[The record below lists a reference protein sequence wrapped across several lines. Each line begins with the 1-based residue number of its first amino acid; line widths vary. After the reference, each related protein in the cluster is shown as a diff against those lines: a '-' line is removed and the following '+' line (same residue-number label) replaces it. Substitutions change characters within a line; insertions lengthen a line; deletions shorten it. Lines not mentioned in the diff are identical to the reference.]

1 MKPSRAGIALL
12 WLLVVAGVYSGIQQ
26 WMHGDAVTGLGT
38 IGAGGVVWG
47 LYVVGDGFFA
57 SVALASLTMACLAR
71 VLRLRSLEPMALL
84 ALPLAIA
91 SLLASVVCVLADLG
105 RPWDAMIN
113 LSLVGRARAPFF
125 STFTLVAGASLCAS
139 LIHLALA
146 SRPAWAQS
154 GRGKIWRVLAC
165 GWTASASARHRRGRV
180 DFWLSLALLP
190 LLVVGLVMLGV
201 VFSARSGRPVWLIRF
216 EAVTFMVSAA
226 AAGGSLLLLA
236 LAARKQASAVLGRV
250 VAVLVVLTAFFV
262 VSGQILALR
271 APGLALHRYAQGLLV
286 GSWSALFLTELALLF
301 VAATIVI
308 VKAWSGRVSR
318 AWAAITAALVCGA
331 VFLHRFLLLVVW
343 QTHGQGLD
351 WPTGDYHPTWV
362 EWGVLLGVAAS
373 AVLVFLFLL
382 KSCPV
387 PTQQP
392 IGAAPPTDKPRVWVA
407 GLSLLLGSSVAA
419 AGLALS
425 SGLGSKPFL
434 DPILAGSPLLF
445 LGGLILML
453 STALVYELY
462 PERPRAE
469 RS

>member
-12 WLLVVAGVYSGIQQ
+12 LLLVVAGVYAGAQQ

-57 SVALASLTMACLAR
+57 SLALASLTLACLWR
-71 VLRLRSLEPMALL
+71 VLRLRALESAAHL

-113 LSLVGRARAPFF
+113 LALVGRPRAPFF

-139 LIHLALA
+139 LIHLGLA
-146 SRPAWAQS
+146 SRPTWAQP
-154 GRGKIWRVLAC
+154 GRAKVWRVLAC
-165 GWTASASARHRRGRV
+165 GWTASASTRFRRERV

-201 VFSARSGRPVWLIRF
+201 VFSARSGRPLWLVRF
-216 EAVTFMVSAA
+216 EVVTFMVSAA

-236 LAARKQASAVLGRV
+236 LAARKQVSAVLGRV
-250 VAVLVVLTAFFV
+250 VGMLVVLTVFLV
-262 VSGQILALR
+262 VLGQILALH
-271 APGLALHRYAQGLLV
+271 APGLALQRYAQALLV
-286 GSWSALFLTELALLF
+286 GPWSVLFWTELVLF
-301 VAATIVI
+301 FVGAMIVI
-308 VKAWSGRVSR
+308 ATSWRGGVSR
-318 AWAAITAALVCGA
+318 LWTAIGAALVCSA
-331 VFLHRFLLLVVW
+331 VFLHRFLLLIVW

-351 WPTGDYHPTWV
+351 WPVGVYHPTWV
-362 EWGVLLGVAAS
+362 EGVVVLGIAAA
-373 AVLVFLFLL
+373 AVLAFLL
-382 KSCPV
+382 LLQACPV
-387 PTQQP
+387 PMRDP
-392 IGAAPPTDKPRVWVA
+392 GPASPPADKPRAWLA
-407 GLSLLLGSSVAA
+407 WITLLLGSSVAA
-419 AGLALS
+419 AGLVLS
-425 SGLGSKPFL
+425 AGFGSKPFL
-434 DPILAGSPLLF
+434 DPVLDGAPLFF

-453 STALVYELY
+453 SAALIYELY
-462 PERPRAE
+462 PEPPRAN